1 MNQSPED
8 QAAEQR
14 ARATAKQ
21 RVARTEALL
30 EQVRKAADPVTAQK
44 LTLRASRFTAIALT
58 LSDNEVCQLRVLATA
73 LPGQPEIKISLQ
85 RREPRDDRWHE
96 MSLSPADQQ
105 ALRQFVALHGGA
117 AQLLPSPLSKAA

>member
-1 MNQSPED
+1 MNQAPED

-14 ARATAKQ
+14 ARTTAKQ

-30 EQVRKAADPVTAQK
+30 EQVRQTADPATAQK
-44 LTLRASRFTAIALT
+44 LTVKASQFTATALT
-58 LSDNEVCQLRVLATA
+58 LSDDEVCQLRVLATA
-73 LPGQPEIKISLQ
+73 LPGQPELKISLQ

-105 ALRQFVALHGGA
+105 ALRQFVTLHGAA
-117 AQLLPSPLSKAA
+117 AQLLPSPLSQAA